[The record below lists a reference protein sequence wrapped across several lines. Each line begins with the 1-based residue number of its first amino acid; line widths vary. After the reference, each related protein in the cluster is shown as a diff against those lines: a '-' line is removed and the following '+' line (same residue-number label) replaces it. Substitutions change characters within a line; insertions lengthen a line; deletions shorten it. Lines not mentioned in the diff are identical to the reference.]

1 MIIPIII
8 VVVVVFLLVGL
19 YNSLISRR
27 NQVDLTF
34 GNMDVML
41 KRRYDM
47 IPNLVEVVKQYMTF
61 EGDTLKR
68 ITELRSRLTEQPD
81 MNSPARL
88 KTENELTR
96 LLSGLHVAVE
106 NYPELKS
113 NERFAQLQNTWTE
126 VEDQIASSRRSYNA
140 AVVSY
145 NNAVEMFPTNVMA
158 SWMRYLPMEVMVI
171 AEPER
176 ENVSAKELFKN

>member
-8 VVVVVFLLVGL
+8 VVVVIFILVGL
-19 YNSLISRR
+19 YNTLISRR

-34 GNMDVML
+34 GNIDVML

-68 ITELRSRLTEQPD
+68 ITELRSRLTDQST
-81 MNSPARL
+81 MPAQQRMQV
-88 KTENELTR
+88 ENEITG

-113 NERFAQLQNTWTE
+113 NERFAQLQNTWTD
-126 VEDQIASSRRSYNA
+126 VEDKLAAARQSYNA

-158 SWMRYLPMEVMVI
+158 AWMRYLPMEVLAI
-171 AEPER
+171 EEPQR
-176 ENVSAKELFKN
+176 QNVSAKELFNN